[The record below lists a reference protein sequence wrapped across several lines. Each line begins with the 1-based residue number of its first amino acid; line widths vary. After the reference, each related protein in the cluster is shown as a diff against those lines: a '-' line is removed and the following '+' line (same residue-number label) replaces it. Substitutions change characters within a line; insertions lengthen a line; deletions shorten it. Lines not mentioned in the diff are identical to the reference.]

1 MSPCDHAAPKS
12 RVSRVGRQTSV
23 NSRSLSWPKGFTKPR
38 FSKIAVAAMS
48 GGPFGLGSGH
58 DGARRSRAADLPGFH
73 QPPIPHRIED
83 NRILMRELVVPNP
96 EDPDGSSALYPLA
109 PSSTSAPA
117 TTRLNRDKT
126 RLCQLL
132 LAQQRLLIRF
142 NFSGLP
148 VEVPAVRVSE
158 QLVEVWDVLGRA
170 CGRSRQQHLCDH
182 IGGAHYT
189 VPTSGSAIGPA
200 TAPSNG

>member
-1 MSPCDHAAPKS
+1 
-12 RVSRVGRQTSV
+12 
-23 NSRSLSWPKGFTKPR
+23 
-38 FSKIAVAAMS
+38 MS

-73 QPPIPHRIED
+73 RPPIPRRLED
-83 NRILMRELVVPNP
+83 NRILMLELVVPNP

-117 TTRLNRDKT
+117 PTRLNRDKNG
-126 RLCQLL
+126 LCQRLL
-132 LAQQRLLIRF
+132 TQQRLLIRF

-158 QLVEVWDVLGRA
+158 QLVQVHDEQGLVGTYWDTHVAARVSSICATSL
-170 CGRSRQQHLCDH
+170 
-182 IGGAHYT
+182 GAHIT
-189 VPTSGSAIGPA
+189 LCRHRGRRVD
-200 TAPSNG
+200 